1 MERNVAAVLQK
12 YDTTENEFFVML
24 EKSKE
29 IEFKALE
36 CETPAGVIKLNKKEV
51 ERIFMEN
58 TKKKYSQEER
68 QNKILEVIRKSGDM
82 IRYIEEPD
90 EEMQIMAVANSPYC
104 IKHIKNPT
112 KDTKTAYLLNKR
124 YDAPQMGYCRR
135 DEEEFIDFSPEEI
148 ASIVYEK
155 PAAMSGVP
163 KEMITEDIVYH
174 FLKGLVEQNLPYLE
188 GGFSNIPEE
197 HKNKFYWQCM
207 CMVNGYN
214 FSRIPQG
221 KREEY
226 VSEKLIRYCLEHS
239 GSYIGTLWMYQYIP
253 EKFKTKEISILS
265 IIHHFGCIQH
275 LPEELKTKDF
285 LRELAEADKTLKMEN
300 NYTWFQD
307 IDMKMIDKEFFR
319 EMVLK
324 YHITRIPEKVPSSY
338 YDEETAII
346 LAQNHANQIPK
357 AVQTEHYYDVMA
369 ELGYIGRIP
378 EEKLNEERC
387 LKLVQSKKYGVLS
400 KIPEKFKTDSFMET
414 VIREELYLNLE
425 DIIDHVTVDI
435 VKQSIKERRITNF
448 KEIPVSFRSCEM
460 VDLLADHGNGC
471 REIPYE
477 YQTEKSCQ
485 QLLSKCD
492 KNRHEWFYHLE
503 RCRYKTEDDIEYAIE
518 HYKQAINLPEITREQ
533 IDRSVAKYP
542 QNILHVPEWYLKQE
556 RKEEKVGEKTTQ
568 KQDVKKVVIQEN
580 TTFTQLD
587 LFGLLGI

>member
-12 YDTTENEFFVML
+12 YHTKENEL
-24 EKSKE
+24 LTLLGKTDE
-29 IEFKALE
+29 IQFESLQT
-36 CETPAGVIKLNKKEV
+36 ETPAGLIKLNKKEV
-51 ERIFMEN
+51 EKIYTTAIKSN
-58 TKKKYSQEER
+58 LTKEEMR
-68 QNKILEVIRKSGDM
+68 EKILEVLKHSGRM
-82 IRYIEEPD
+82 IQYIENPD
-90 EEMQIMAVANSPYC
+90 EEMQITAVTHSPYTMKY
-104 IKHIKNPT
+104 IQNAT
-112 KDTKTAYLLNKR
+112 KETKRVYLLAKR
-124 YDAPQMGYCRR
+124 YDAPQMGYCRT
-135 DEEEFIDFSPEEI
+135 DAEEFRDFTSEEI
-148 ASIVYEK
+148 AKIVYEK

-163 KEMITEDIVYH
+163 TEIITEDIVYY
-174 FLKGLVEQNLPYLE
+174 FLKGLVEQKLPYLD

-197 HKNKFYWQCM
+197 YKNKFYWQCM

-214 FSRIPQG
+214 FSRIPQE

-226 VSEKLIRYCLEHS
+226 VSDKLIRYCIEKS
-239 GSYIGTLWMYQYIP
+239 NSYVGISWMYQYIP

-265 IIHHFGCIQH
+265 ILHHPYCIEY
-275 LPEELKTKDF
+275 LPEEFKTEEF
-285 LRELAEADKTLKMEN
+285 YMELAASDETLKADN
-300 NYTWFQD
+300 HYTWFE
-307 IDMKMIDKEFFR
+307 KMDAKMMSKDFFR

-324 YHITRIPEKVPSSY
+324 YHITRIPEKIPASY
-338 YDEETAII
+338 YDEETAMI
-346 LAQNHANQIPK
+346 LAENANNDIPK
-357 AVQTEHYYDVMA
+357 AVQTERYYDAMA
-369 ELGYIGRIP
+369 ELGYINRIP

-387 LKLVQSKKYGVLS
+387 LKLARSKKYRVLS
-400 KIPEKFKTDSFMET
+400 KIPESFKTESFMAT
-414 VIREELYLNLE
+414 VLREKLYLDLE
-425 DIIDHVTVDI
+425 DIINHVTTDI
-435 VKQSIKERRITNF
+435 VMDAIKERRITNF

-542 QNILHVPEWYLKQE
+542 QNILYVPEWYLKQE
-556 RKEEKVGEKTTQ
+556 RKEEKTEEKTTQ
-568 KQDVKKVVIQEN
+568 KQEVKKVIIQEK